1 MLFLLGSVLQFIF
14 LYEYLFIDNTSS
26 TFVMIAKFLS
36 NPKDLY
42 QKDFG
47 ILMIRVF
54 TKNLP
59 VHTNFYSIKLNQFIR
74 KQGDIPAIL
83 SIVNNCSF
91 IITNL
96 GSLFFLAIDVNS
108 NKYEFNK
115 NKQTESHPLIFM
127 YYSVLTHINKEKY

>member
-36 NPKDLY
+36 NTKDLY
-42 QKDFG
+42 QKD
-47 ILMIRVF
+47 
-54 TKNLP
+54 
-59 VHTNFYSIKLNQFIR
+59 LNQFIR
-74 KQGDIPAIL
+74 KHGDIPAIL

-115 NKQTESHPLIFM
+115 NKQTENHPLIFM